1 MKTKGKAWHLVV
13 TVLLIL
19 AFVYTAFFGV
29 SAKYGDVTTTY
40 IKGAKD
46 IRFGVDIKGGVNVTF
61 VPSEDYDATEE
72 QLEAAQLVI
81 ENRLVALNV
90 TDYELYVDPS
100 SDSLILEFPWQS
112 GETDFDPEAAIE
124 EIGTTAYLTFR
135 EGSSADGDLILDG
148 SMIESAAA
156 QYGPVTSGGASEY
169 YVSLKFTDEGAKAFG
184 EATTRL
190 AASNGTISIWLDD
203 ENVSTATVNA
213 AITDGEAIITSS
225 ASNPFTQDAVVKMA
239 RQINSGALPFALKVD
254 SYSTVSPSLG
264 ENSLSA
270 MVLAGVI
277 AFALIVVFMTVLY
290 RLPGF
295 LACIALAG
303 QVAATL
309 AFVSGYFSVFESFT
323 LTLPGIAGIILA
335 IGMGVD
341 ANVITAERIK
351 EELKNGKSLDGALK
365 SGFARGLT
373 PIIDGNVTI
382 VIVAIVLMG
391 AFGPSDGLF
400 AKALH
405 FVFFA
410 FGPSTAGTIYAFG
423 YTLLTGVLLNFVFG
437 VFATRVMI
445 RGAASIK
452 ALRNPWLYGAAKL
465 GKDETEKKQINFVGL
480 RKKFLV
486 FSSCLMAAIVLCAV
500 VFGVHLDTEF
510 TGGAMI
516 TLSYDGS
523 FEMAQVQQTA
533 SDALENTG
541 LTPIIDG
548 NVTIVIV
555 AIVLMG
561 AFGPS
566 DGLFAKALHFVFFAF
581 GPSTAG
587 TIYAFGYTL
596 LTGVLLNFVFGVF
609 ATRVM
614 IRGAASIKALR
625 NPWLYG
631 AVKPGKEVKEKKPI
645 DFVGLRKRFLTIS
658 TCLMAAIILCAAVF
672 GVRLDTEFT
681 GGAMITLSYQG
692 EISTSEVQKTASTAL
707 ENNGLTL
714 QTGENVATGE
724 QTLKISM
731 PGNETVTTDQVE
743 NLLTS
748 LNEQYPDNAFAQLS
762 LSNVSAAMGTK
773 FLQKS
778 LVAVVF
784 SLLLILLYI
793 GFRFKKIGGLTGG
806 LMAVLALL
814 NDLMVVFGT
823 FVLLRTPLDGNFI
836 AAMLTILGYSIND
849 TVVVYDRIRENR
861 ALMGKK
867 TPFEE
872 LVNHSVNQSAR
883 RTIIT
888 TVTTVMALGVMCVVS
903 KLYGLDSIFTF
914 AFPLMMG
921 MLSGVYTSLCVSTS
935 AWVLWN
941 DRKSKKAETKKA

>member
-100 SDSLILEFPWQS
+100 SDSMILEFPWQS
-112 GETDFDPEAAIE
+112 GETDFDPESAIQ

-309 AFVSGYFSVFESFT
+309 AFVSGYFPVFESFT

-465 GKDETEKKQINFVGL
+465 GKDETEKKQIDFVGL
-480 RKKFLV
+480 RKKFLA

-541 LTPIIDG
+541 LT
-548 NVTIVIV
+548 
-555 AIVLMG
+555 
-561 AFGPS
+561 
-566 DGLFAKALHFVFFAF
+566 
-581 GPSTAG
+581 
-587 TIYAFGYTL
+587 
-596 LTGVLLNFVFGVF
+596 
-609 ATRVM
+609 
-614 IRGAASIKALR
+614 
-625 NPWLYG
+625 
-631 AVKPGKEVKEKKPI
+631 
-645 DFVGLRKRFLTIS
+645 
-658 TCLMAAIILCAAVF
+658 
-672 GVRLDTEFT
+672 
-681 GGAMITLSYQG
+681 
-692 EISTSEVQKTASTAL
+692 
-707 ENNGLTL
+707 L
-714 QTGENVATGE
+714 QTGENVATGD

-731 PGNETVTTDQVE
+731 PGTETVTTDQVE
-743 NLLTS
+743 ALLGS
-748 LNEQYPDNAFAQLS
+748 LNETYPDNNFAQLS

-784 SLLLILLYI
+784 ALVLILLYI
-793 GFRFKKIGGLTGG
+793 ALRFKNIGGLTGG
-806 LMAVLALL
+806 MMAVLALV

-867 TPFEE
+867 ASFEE
-872 LVNHSVNQSAR
+872 LVNRSVNQSAR
-883 RTIIT
+883 RTLIT
-888 TVTTVMALGVMCVVS
+888 TITTVMALGVLCIVA

-921 MLSGVYTSLCVSTS
+921 MISGVYTSLCVSTS
-935 AWVLWN
+935 AWMLWSE
-941 DRKSKKAETKKA
+941 RSPKSGKKA

>member
-1 MKTKGKAWHLVV
+1 MKTKGKAWQLIV
-13 TVLLIL
+13 TVLLIA

-29 SAKYGDVTTTY
+29 AVKYGDVTTPY
-40 IKGAKD
+40 LKGAKD

-61 VPSEDYDATEE
+61 VPSDDYDATDD

-90 TDYELYVDPS
+90 TDYELYVDNN

-112 GETDFDPEAAIE
+112 GETNFDPEAAIE

-135 EGSSADGDLILDG
+135 EGSSADGELILDG
-148 SMIESAAA
+148 SMVESAAA
-156 QYGPVTSGGASEY
+156 QYGPVSGSSSEY
-169 YVSLKFTDEGAKAFG
+169 YVALKFTDEGAKAFG
-184 EATTRL
+184 DATTKL
-190 AASNGTISIWLDD
+190 YQSGGTISIWLDD
-203 ENVSTATVNA
+203 ENVSTASVNA
-213 AITDGEAIITSS
+213 AITDGQAIITSS
-225 ASNPFTQDAVVKMA
+225 ASNPFTQEDGVKMA
-239 RQINSGALPFALKVD
+239 RQINSGSLPFALTVD

-270 MVLAGVI
+270 MVLAGLI
-277 AFALIVVFMTVLY
+277 AFALIVVLMTALY

-309 AFVSGYFSVFESFT
+309 AFVSGYFPVFESFT

-351 EELKNGKSLDGALK
+351 EELRSGKSLDGALK

-452 ALRNPWLYGAAKL
+452 ALRNPWLYGADKNAPA
-465 GKDETEKKQINFVGL
+465 EKKPINFVSL
-480 RKKFLV
+480 RKRFLTI
-486 FSSCLMAAIVLCAV
+486 SACLMAAIVLCAV
-500 VFGVHLDTEF
+500 VL
-510 TGGAMI
+510 
-516 TLSYDGS
+516 
-523 FEMAQVQQTA
+523 
-533 SDALENTG
+533 
-541 LTPIIDG
+541 
-548 NVTIVIV
+548 
-555 AIVLMG
+555 
-561 AFGPS
+561 
-566 DGLFAKALHFVFFAF
+566 
-581 GPSTAG
+581 
-587 TIYAFGYTL
+587 
-596 LTGVLLNFVFGVF
+596 
-609 ATRVM
+609 
-614 IRGAASIKALR
+614 
-625 NPWLYG
+625 
-631 AVKPGKEVKEKKPI
+631 
-645 DFVGLRKRFLTIS
+645 
-658 TCLMAAIILCAAVF
+658 

-681 GGAMITLSYQG
+681 GGAMITLSY
-692 EISTSEVQKTASTAL
+692 EDSFDLSAVQKTASAAL
-707 ENNGLTL
+707 GSKDLTL

-731 PGNETVTTDQVE
+731 PGTETVTTDEVQ
-743 NLLTS
+743 NLLDS

-784 SLLLILLYI
+784 ALVLILLYI
-793 GFRFKKIGGLTGG
+793 AFRFQKIGGLTGG
-806 LMAVLALL
+806 MMAVLALL

-861 ALMGKK
+861 NLMGKK
-867 TPFEE
+867 STFEE

-883 RTIIT
+883 RTVIT
-888 TVTTVMALGVMCVVS
+888 TVTTVMALGVMCIIS

-921 MLSGVYTSLCVSTS
+921 MISGVYTSLCVSTS
-935 AWVLWN
+935 AWVVW
-941 DRKSKKAETKKA
+941 SEHKKADKN

>member
-1 MKTKGKAWHLVV
+1 MKTKGKAWQLVV
-13 TVLLIL
+13 TVLLIA

-29 SAKYGDVTTTY
+29 AVKYGDVTKTY
-40 IKGAKD
+40 IKGAQD

-61 VPSEDYDATEE
+61 APSDGYDATDD
-72 QLEAAQLVI
+72 QLDAAQLVI
-81 ENRLVALNV
+81 ENRLVGLNV
-90 TDYELYVDPS
+90 TDYELYVDYD
-100 SDSLILEFPWQS
+100 SDRLILEFPWQS
-112 GETDFDPEAAIE
+112 GETDFDPESAID

-135 EGSSADGDLILDG
+135 EGSSADGELILDG
-148 SMIESAAA
+148 SMVESASA
-156 QYGPVTSGGASEY
+156 QYGPVSGSSSEY
-169 YVSLKFTDEGAKAFG
+169 YVALKFTDEGAKAFG
-184 EATTRL
+184 DATTNL
-190 AASNGTISIWLDD
+190 YQSNGTISIWLDD

-213 AITDGEAIITSS
+213 AITDGSAIITSS
-225 ASNPFTQDAVVKMA
+225 AANPFTQDDVVKMA
-239 RQINSGALPFALKVD
+239 RQINSGSLPFALTVD
-254 SYSTVSPSLG
+254 SYSTISPSLG

-270 MVLAGVI
+270 MVLAGLV
-277 AFALIVVFMTVLY
+277 AFALIVVLMTVLY

-309 AFVSGYFSVFESFT
+309 AFVSGYFPVFESFT
-323 LTLPGIAGIILA
+323 LTLPGIAGVILA

-351 EELKNGKSLDGALK
+351 EELRSGKSLDGALK

-382 VIVAIVLMG
+382 VIVAVVLMG
-391 AFGPSDGLF
+391 AFGPSDGFF
-400 AKALH
+400 AKVLH

-452 ALRNPWLYGAAKL
+452 ALRNPLLYGASKGEEPA
-465 GKDETEKKQINFVGL
+465 
-480 RKKFLV
+480 
-486 FSSCLMAAIVLCAV
+486 
-500 VFGVHLDTEF
+500 
-510 TGGAMI
+510 
-516 TLSYDGS
+516 
-523 FEMAQVQQTA
+523 
-533 SDALENTG
+533 
-541 LTPIIDG
+541 
-548 NVTIVIV
+548 
-555 AIVLMG
+555 
-561 AFGPS
+561 
-566 DGLFAKALHFVFFAF
+566 
-581 GPSTAG
+581 
-587 TIYAFGYTL
+587 
-596 LTGVLLNFVFGVF
+596 
-609 ATRVM
+609 
-614 IRGAASIKALR
+614 
-625 NPWLYG
+625 
-631 AVKPGKEVKEKKPI
+631 EKKPV

-658 TCLMAAIILCAAVF
+658 ACLMAAILLCAVVF

-681 GGAMITLSYQG
+681 GGAMITLSYEG
-692 EISTSEVQKTASTAL
+692 EFTTSEVQKTASAAL
-707 ENNGLTL
+707 GSNDLTL

-731 PGNETVTTDQVE
+731 PGNETVTTEQVE
-743 NLLTS
+743 TLLDS
-748 LNEQYPDNAFAQLS
+748 LNETYPDNAFAQLS

-784 SLLLILLYI
+784 ALVLILLYI
-793 GFRFKKIGGLTGG
+793 GVRFKKIGGLTGG
-806 LMAVLALL
+806 MMAVLALL

-867 TPFEE
+867 ASFEE

-921 MLSGVYTSLCVSTS
+921 MLSGVYTSLCISTS
-935 AWVLWN
+935 AWMLWSE
-941 DRKSKKAETKKA
+941 RKSGKKNA

>member
-135 EGSSADGDLILDG
+135 EGSSQDGQLILDG
-148 SMIESAAA
+148 SMVESASA

-169 YVSLKFTDEGAKAFG
+169 YVALKFTDEGAKAFG

-309 AFVSGYFSVFESFT
+309 AFVSGYFPVFESFT

-365 SGFARGLT
+365 SGFAR
-373 PIIDGNVTI
+373 
-382 VIVAIVLMG
+382 
-391 AFGPSDGLF
+391 
-400 AKALH
+400 
-405 FVFFA
+405 
-410 FGPSTAGTIYAFG
+410 
-423 YTLLTGVLLNFVFG
+423 
-437 VFATRVMI
+437 
-445 RGAASIK
+445 
-452 ALRNPWLYGAAKL
+452 
-465 GKDETEKKQINFVGL
+465 
-480 RKKFLV
+480 
-486 FSSCLMAAIVLCAV
+486 
-500 VFGVHLDTEF
+500 
-510 TGGAMI
+510 
-516 TLSYDGS
+516 
-523 FEMAQVQQTA
+523 
-533 SDALENTG
+533 G

>member
-1 MKTKGKAWHLVV
+1 MKTKGKAWHLIVS
-13 TVLLIL
+13 VLLI
-19 AFVYTAFFGV
+19 AVFAYTAFFGV
-29 SAKYGDVTTTY
+29 SAKYGDVSKTY

-61 VPSEDYDATEE
+61 VPSDDYDATEE

-81 ENRLVALNV
+81 ENRLVGLNI
-90 TDYELYVDPS
+90 TDYELYVDS
-100 SDSLILEFPWQS
+100 DSDSLILEFPWQS

-124 EIGTTAYLTFR
+124 EIGSTAYLTFC
-135 EGSSADGDLILDG
+135 EGGSQDGTLILDG
-148 SMIESAAA
+148 SMVESASA
-156 QYGPVTSGGASEY
+156 QYGAVASGGSAEY
-169 YVSLKFTDEGAKAFG
+169 YVALKFTSDGATAFG

-190 AASNGTISIWLDD
+190 AQEGGSISIWLDD
-203 ENVSTATVNA
+203 ENVSTASVNT

-225 ASNPFTQDAVVKMA
+225 ASNPFTQEQVIKMA

-254 SYSTVSPSLG
+254 GYSTVSPSLG

-277 AFALIVVFMTVLY
+277 AFALIFVLMTVLY

-295 LACIALAG
+295 LACIALLG

-309 AFVSGYFSVFESFT
+309 AFVSGYFTVFESFT
-323 LTLPGIAGIILA
+323 MTLPGIAGIILA

-351 EELKNGKSLDGALK
+351 EELQSGKSLDGALK

-382 VIVAIVLMG
+382 VIVAVVLMG
-391 AFGPSDGLF
+391 AFGPSDGIF
-400 AKALH
+400 AKLLH

-452 ALRNPWLYGAAKL
+452 ALRNPWLYGASAA
-465 GKDETEKKQINFVGL
+465 GKETSEKKPINFVAL
-480 RKKFLV
+480 RKRFLA

-500 VFGVHLDTEF
+500 
-510 TGGAMI
+510 I
-516 TLSYDGS
+516 
-523 FEMAQVQQTA
+523 
-533 SDALENTG
+533 
-541 LTPIIDG
+541 
-548 NVTIVIV
+548 
-555 AIVLMG
+555 
-561 AFGPS
+561 
-566 DGLFAKALHFVFFAF
+566 
-581 GPSTAG
+581 
-587 TIYAFGYTL
+587 
-596 LTGVLLNFVFGVF
+596 
-609 ATRVM
+609 
-614 IRGAASIKALR
+614 
-625 NPWLYG
+625 
-631 AVKPGKEVKEKKPI
+631 
-645 DFVGLRKRFLTIS
+645 
-658 TCLMAAIILCAAVF
+658 F

-692 EISTSEVQKTASTAL
+692 EIDVANVESTAEETL

-714 QTGENVATGE
+714 QTGENIATGE
-724 QTLKISM
+724 QTLKISF
-731 PGNETVTTDQVE
+731 PGAQTVTTEQVAQ
-743 NLLTS
+743 LLDS
-748 LNEQYPDNAFAQLS
+748 LNNVYSDNQFEQLS
-762 LSNVSAAMGTK
+762 ISNVSATMGTK

-778 LVAVVF
+778 LVAVIFALV
-784 SLLLILLYI
+784 LILIYI
-793 GFRFKKIGGLTGG
+793 AVRFKNIGGLTGG
-806 LMAVLALL
+806 IMAVFALL

-861 ALMGKK
+861 TLTSKK
-867 TPFEE
+867 TTFESI
-872 LVNHSVNQSAR
+872 VNNSVNQSAR
-883 RTIIT
+883 RTLIT
-888 TVTTVMALGVMCVVS
+888 TVTTVMALAVMCIVA

-914 AFPLMMG
+914 AFPLTMG
-921 MLSGVYTSLCVSTS
+921 MISGVYTSLCVSTS
-935 AWVLWN
+935 AWLLWSE
-941 DRKSKKAETKKA
+941 RKSKNK

>member
-100 SDSLILEFPWQS
+100 SDSMILEFPWQS
-112 GETDFDPEAAIE
+112 GETDFDPESAIQ

-309 AFVSGYFSVFESFT
+309 AFVSGYFPVFESFT

-533 SDALENTG
+533 SNALENT
-541 LTPIIDG
+541 
-548 NVTIVIV
+548 
-555 AIVLMG
+555 
-561 AFGPS
+561 
-566 DGLFAKALHFVFFAF
+566 
-581 GPSTAG
+581 
-587 TIYAFGYTL
+587 
-596 LTGVLLNFVFGVF
+596 
-609 ATRVM
+609 
-614 IRGAASIKALR
+614 
-625 NPWLYG
+625 
-631 AVKPGKEVKEKKPI
+631 
-645 DFVGLRKRFLTIS
+645 
-658 TCLMAAIILCAAVF
+658 
-672 GVRLDTEFT
+672 
-681 GGAMITLSYQG
+681 
-692 EISTSEVQKTASTAL
+692 
-707 ENNGLTL
+707 GLTL
-714 QTGENVATGE
+714 QTGENVATGD

-731 PGNETVTTDQVE
+731 PGTETVTTDQVE
-743 NLLTS
+743 ALLDS
-748 LNEQYPDNAFAQLS
+748 LNETYPDNNFAQLS

-784 SLLLILLYI
+784 ALVLILLYI
-793 GFRFKKIGGLTGG
+793 ALRFKNIGGLTGG
-806 LMAVLALL
+806 MMAVLALV

-823 FVLLRTPLDGNFI
+823 FVLLRTALDGNFI

-867 TPFEE
+867 GSFEE
-872 LVNHSVNQSAR
+872 LVNLSVNQSAR
-883 RTIIT
+883 RTLIT
-888 TVTTVMALGVMCVVS
+888 TITTVMALGVMCIVA

-921 MLSGVYTSLCVSTS
+921 MISGVYTSLCVSTS
-935 AWVLWN
+935 AWVLWSE
-941 DRKSKKAETKKA
+941 RSKKKN

>member
-1 MKTKGKAWHLVV
+1 MKTKGKAWQLVV
-13 TVLLIL
+13 TVLLIA

-29 SAKYGDVTTTY
+29 AVKYGDVTKTY
-40 IKGAKD
+40 IKGAQD

-61 VPSEDYDATEE
+61 APSDGYDATDD
-72 QLEAAQLVI
+72 QLDAAQLVI
-81 ENRLVALNV
+81 ENRLVGLNV
-90 TDYELYVDPS
+90 TDYELYVDYD
-100 SDSLILEFPWQS
+100 SDRLILEFPWQS
-112 GETDFDPEAAIE
+112 GETDFDPESAID
-124 EIGTTAYLTFR
+124 EIDTTAYLTFR
-135 EGSSADGDLILDG
+135 EGSSADGELILDG
-148 SMIESAAA
+148 SMVESASA
-156 QYGPVTSGGASEY
+156 QYGPVSGSSSEY
-169 YVSLKFTDEGAKAFG
+169 YVALKFTDEGAKAFG
-184 EATTRL
+184 DATTNL
-190 AASNGTISIWLDD
+190 YQSNGTISIWLDD

-213 AITDGEAIITSS
+213 AITDGSAIITSS
-225 ASNPFTQDAVVKMA
+225 AANPFTQDDVVKMA
-239 RQINSGALPFALKVD
+239 RQINSGSLPFALTVD
-254 SYSTVSPSLG
+254 SYSTISPSLG

-270 MVLAGVI
+270 MVLAGLI
-277 AFALIVVFMTVLY
+277 AFALIVVLMTALY

-309 AFVSGYFSVFESFT
+309 AFVSGYFPVFESFT
-323 LTLPGIAGIILA
+323 LTLPGIAGVILA

-351 EELKNGKSLDGALK
+351 EELRSGKSLDGALK

-382 VIVAIVLMG
+382 VIVAVVLMG
-391 AFGPSDGLF
+391 AFGPSDGFF
-400 AKALH
+400 AKVLH

-452 ALRNPWLYGAAKL
+452 ALRNPWLYGASKGEEPA
-465 GKDETEKKQINFVGL
+465 EKKPVDFVGL
-480 RKKFLV
+480 RKRFLTI
-486 FSSCLMAAIVLCAV
+486 SACLMAAILLCAV

-516 TLSYDGS
+516 TLSYEG
-523 FEMAQVQQTA
+523 
-533 SDALENTG
+533 
-541 LTPIIDG
+541 
-548 NVTIVIV
+548 
-555 AIVLMG
+555 
-561 AFGPS
+561 
-566 DGLFAKALHFVFFAF
+566 
-581 GPSTAG
+581 
-587 TIYAFGYTL
+587 
-596 LTGVLLNFVFGVF
+596 
-609 ATRVM
+609 
-614 IRGAASIKALR
+614 
-625 NPWLYG
+625 
-631 AVKPGKEVKEKKPI
+631 
-645 DFVGLRKRFLTIS
+645 
-658 TCLMAAIILCAAVF
+658 
-672 GVRLDTEFT
+672 EFT
-681 GGAMITLSYQG
+681 
-692 EISTSEVQKTASTAL
+692 TSEVQKTASAAL
-707 ENNGLTL
+707 GSNDLTL

-731 PGNETVTTDQVE
+731 PGNETVTTEQVE
-743 NLLTS
+743 TLLDS
-748 LNEQYPDNAFAQLS
+748 LNETYPDNAFAQLS

-784 SLLLILLYI
+784 ALVLILLYI
-793 GFRFKKIGGLTGG
+793 GVRFKKIGGLTGG
-806 LMAVLALL
+806 MMAVLALL

-867 TPFEE
+867 ASFEE

-921 MLSGVYTSLCVSTS
+921 MLSGVYTSLCISTS
-935 AWVLWN
+935 AWVLWSE
-941 DRKSKKAETKKA
+941 RKSGKKNA

>member
-1 MKTKGKAWHLVV
+1 MKTKGKAWHLIA
-13 TVLLIL
+13 TVLLIVV
-19 AFVYTAFFGV
+19 FVYTAFFGV
-29 SAKYGDVTTTY
+29 YAKYGDTTTTY

-61 VPSEDYDATEE
+61 VPSDGYDATEE

-90 TDYELYVDPS
+90 TDYELYVDNN

-112 GETDFDPEAAIE
+112 GETDFDPEAAID

-135 EGSSADGDLILDG
+135 EGSSADGELILDG

-156 QYGPVTSGGASEY
+156 QYGPVSNGGASEY
-169 YVSLKFTDEGAKAFG
+169 FVSLKFTDDGAKAFG
-184 EATTRL
+184 DATTKL
-190 AASNGTISIWLDD
+190 AASGGTISIWLDD
-203 ENVSTATVNA
+203 ENVSTATVNT
-213 AITDGEAIITSS
+213 AITDGSAIITSS
-225 ASNPFTQDAVVKMA
+225 ASNPFTQEQVVKMA
-239 RQINSGALPFALKVD
+239 RQINSGALPFALTVD

-270 MVLAGVI
+270 MVLAGLI
-277 AFALIVVFMTVLY
+277 AFALIVVFMTMLY

-309 AFVSGYFSVFESFT
+309 AFVSGYFPVFESFT
-323 LTLPGIAGIILA
+323 MTLPGIAGIILA

-373 PIIDGNVTI
+373 PIVDGNVTI

-391 AFGPSDGLF
+391 AFGPSDGMF

-437 VFATRVMI
+437 IFATRTMI

-452 ALRNPWLYGAAKL
+452 ALRDPRLYGADAP
-465 GKDETEKKQINFVGL
+465 GKTPAEKKQVNFVGL
-480 RKKFLV
+480 RKRFLT
-486 FSSCLMAAIVLCAV
+486 FSACLMAAIVLCAV
-500 VFGVHLDTEF
+500 VLGVHLDTEF

-516 TLSYDGS
+516 TLSYENS
-523 FEMAQVQQTA
+523 FEMSA
-533 SDALENTG
+533 
-541 LTPIIDG
+541 
-548 NVTIVIV
+548 
-555 AIVLMG
+555 
-561 AFGPS
+561 
-566 DGLFAKALHFVFFAF
+566 
-581 GPSTAG
+581 
-587 TIYAFGYTL
+587 
-596 LTGVLLNFVFGVF
+596 
-609 ATRVM
+609 
-614 IRGAASIKALR
+614 
-625 NPWLYG
+625 
-631 AVKPGKEVKEKKPI
+631 
-645 DFVGLRKRFLTIS
+645 
-658 TCLMAAIILCAAVF
+658 
-672 GVRLDTEFT
+672 
-681 GGAMITLSYQG
+681 
-692 EISTSEVQKTASTAL
+692 VQKTASEAL
-707 ENNGLTL
+707 GSNGLTL

-731 PGNETVTTDQVE
+731 PGTETVTTDEVQT
-743 NLLTS
+743 LLDS
-748 LNEQYPDNAFAQLS
+748 LNESCPDNSFAQLS

-784 SLLLILLYI
+784 ALVLILAYI
-793 GFRFKKIGGLTGG
+793 AYRFKKIGGLTGG
-806 LMAVLALL
+806 MMAVLALL

-823 FVLLRTPLDGNFI
+823 FVLLRAPLDGNFI

-861 ALMGKK
+861 GLLGKK
-867 TPFEE
+867 ASFEE

-888 TVTTVMALGVMCVVS
+888 TVTTVMALGVMCIVS

-935 AWVLWN
+935 AWVAWSE
-941 DRKSKKAETKKA
+941 RKNAKKN

>member
-112 GETDFDPEAAIE
+112 GETDFDPESAIQ

-309 AFVSGYFSVFESFT
+309 AFVSGYFPVFESFT

-410 FGPSTAGTIYAFG
+410 FGPSTASTIYAFG

-541 LTPIIDG
+541 LT
-548 NVTIVIV
+548 
-555 AIVLMG
+555 
-561 AFGPS
+561 
-566 DGLFAKALHFVFFAF
+566 
-581 GPSTAG
+581 
-587 TIYAFGYTL
+587 
-596 LTGVLLNFVFGVF
+596 
-609 ATRVM
+609 
-614 IRGAASIKALR
+614 
-625 NPWLYG
+625 
-631 AVKPGKEVKEKKPI
+631 
-645 DFVGLRKRFLTIS
+645 
-658 TCLMAAIILCAAVF
+658 
-672 GVRLDTEFT
+672 
-681 GGAMITLSYQG
+681 
-692 EISTSEVQKTASTAL
+692 
-707 ENNGLTL
+707 L
-714 QTGENVATGE
+714 QTGENVATGD

-731 PGNETVTTDQVE
+731 PGTETVTTDQVE
-743 NLLTS
+743 ALLDS
-748 LNEQYPDNAFAQLS
+748 LNETYPDNNFAQLS

-778 LVAVVF
+778 LVAVLFALV
-784 SLLLILLYI
+784 LILLYI
-793 GFRFKKIGGLTGG
+793 ALRFKNIGGLTGG
-806 LMAVLALL
+806 MMAVLALV

-867 TPFEE
+867 ASFEE
-872 LVNHSVNQSAR
+872 LVNRSVNQSAR
-883 RTIIT
+883 RTLIT
-888 TVTTVMALGVMCVVS
+888 TITTVMALGVLCIVA

-921 MLSGVYTSLCVSTS
+921 MISGVYTSLCVSTS
-935 AWVLWN
+935 AWMLWSE
-941 DRKSKKAETKKA
+941 RSPKSGKKA

>member
-1 MKTKGKAWHLVV
+1 MKTKGKAWQLVL
-13 TVLLIL
+13 TVLLIA

-29 SAKYGDVTTTY
+29 AVKYGDVTTTY

-61 VPSEDYDATEE
+61 VPSDGYDATDD

-90 TDYELYVDPS
+90 TDYELYVDNN

-112 GETDFDPEAAIE
+112 GETEFDPEAAIE

-135 EGSSADGDLILDG
+135 EGSSADGELVLDG
-148 SMIESAAA
+148 SMVESAAA
-156 QYGPVTSGGASEY
+156 QYGPVNGSSSEY
-169 YVSLKFTDEGAKAFG
+169 YVALKFTDEGAKAFG
-184 EATTRL
+184 DATTRL
-190 AASNGTISIWLDD
+190 YQTGGTISIWLDD
-203 ENVSTATVNA
+203 ENVSTASVNA
-213 AITDGEAIITSS
+213 AITDGSAIITSS
-225 ASNPFTQDAVVKMA
+225 ASSPFTQEDVVKMA
-239 RQINSGALPFALKVD
+239 RQINSGSLPFALTVD
-254 SYSTVSPSLG
+254 SYSTISPSLG

-277 AFALIVVFMTVLY
+277 AFALIMVLMTALY

-309 AFVSGYFSVFESFT
+309 AFVSGYFPVFGSFT

-351 EELKNGKSLDGALK
+351 EELRSGKSLDGALK

-391 AFGPSDGLF
+391 AFGPSDGFF

-437 VFATRVMI
+437 IFATRTMI

-452 ALRNPWLYGAAKL
+452 ALRDPRLYGADAP
-465 GKDETEKKQINFVGL
+465 GKTPAEKKQVNFVGL
-480 RKKFLV
+480 RKRFLT
-486 FSSCLMAAIVLCAV
+486 FSACLMVAIVLCAV
-500 VFGVHLDTEF
+500 VLGVHLDTEF

-516 TLSYDGS
+516 TLSYENS
-523 FEMAQVQQTA
+523 FEMSA
-533 SDALENTG
+533 
-541 LTPIIDG
+541 
-548 NVTIVIV
+548 
-555 AIVLMG
+555 
-561 AFGPS
+561 
-566 DGLFAKALHFVFFAF
+566 
-581 GPSTAG
+581 
-587 TIYAFGYTL
+587 
-596 LTGVLLNFVFGVF
+596 
-609 ATRVM
+609 
-614 IRGAASIKALR
+614 
-625 NPWLYG
+625 
-631 AVKPGKEVKEKKPI
+631 
-645 DFVGLRKRFLTIS
+645 
-658 TCLMAAIILCAAVF
+658 
-672 GVRLDTEFT
+672 
-681 GGAMITLSYQG
+681 
-692 EISTSEVQKTASTAL
+692 VQKTASEAL
-707 ENNGLTL
+707 GSNGLTL

-731 PGNETVTTDQVE
+731 PGTETVTTDEVQT
-743 NLLTS
+743 LLDS
-748 LNEQYPDNAFAQLS
+748 LNESYPDNSFAQLS

-784 SLLLILLYI
+784 ALVLILAYI
-793 GFRFKKIGGLTGG
+793 AYRFKKIGGLTSGM
-806 LMAVLALL
+806 MAVLALL

-823 FVLLRTPLDGNFI
+823 FVLLRAPLDGNFI

-861 ALMGKK
+861 GLLGKK
-867 TPFEE
+867 ASFEE

-888 TVTTVMALGVMCVVS
+888 TVTTVMALGVMCIVS

-935 AWVLWN
+935 AWVAWSE
-941 DRKSKKAETKKA
+941 RKNAKKN

>member
-1 MKTKGKAWHLVV
+1 MKTKGKAWQLVLSV
-13 TVLLIL
+13 VLIA

-29 SAKYGDVTTTY
+29 AVKYGDVTTTY
-40 IKGAKD
+40 LKGAKD

-61 VPSEDYDATEE
+61 VPSDGYDATDE
-72 QLEAAQLVI
+72 QLAAAQLVI
-81 ENRLVALNV
+81 ENRLVALNI
-90 TDYELYVDPS
+90 TDYELYVDTNA
-100 SDSLILEFPWQS
+100 DSLILEFPWQS
-112 GETDFDPEAAIE
+112 GETDFDPEAAIQ

-135 EGSSADGDLILDG
+135 EGSSADGELILDG
-148 SMIESAAA
+148 SEVQSAAA
-156 QYGPVTSGGASEY
+156 QYGPVSGSSSEY
-169 YVSLKFTDEGAKAFG
+169 YVALTFTDEGAKAFG
-184 EATTRL
+184 DATTKL
-190 AASNGTISIWLDD
+190 YQSGGTISIWLDD

-213 AITDGEAIITSS
+213 AITDGKAIITSS
-225 ASNPFTQDAVVKMA
+225 ASDPFTQDAVVKMA
-239 RQINSGALPFALKVD
+239 RQINSGSLPFALSVD
-254 SYSTVSPSLG
+254 SYSTISPSLG
-264 ENSLSA
+264 ENSLAA
-270 MVLAGVI
+270 MVLAGLI
-277 AFALIVVFMTVLY
+277 AFALIVVLMTALY

-295 LACIALAG
+295 LACVALAG

-309 AFVSGYFSVFESFT
+309 AFVSGYFPVFESFT

-351 EELKNGKSLDGALK
+351 EELRSGKSLDGALK

-452 ALRNPWLYGAAKL
+452 ALRNPWLYGADKKAPA
-465 GKDETEKKQINFVGL
+465 EKKPVDFVAL
-480 RKKFLV
+480 RKRFLTV
-486 FSSCLMAAIVLCAV
+486 SSCLMAAIVLCAV
-500 VFGVHLDTEF
+500 
-510 TGGAMI
+510 
-516 TLSYDGS
+516 
-523 FEMAQVQQTA
+523 
-533 SDALENTG
+533 
-541 LTPIIDG
+541 
-548 NVTIVIV
+548 
-555 AIVLMG
+555 
-561 AFGPS
+561 
-566 DGLFAKALHFVFFAF
+566 
-581 GPSTAG
+581 
-587 TIYAFGYTL
+587 
-596 LTGVLLNFVFGVF
+596 
-609 ATRVM
+609 
-614 IRGAASIKALR
+614 
-625 NPWLYG
+625 
-631 AVKPGKEVKEKKPI
+631 
-645 DFVGLRKRFLTIS
+645 
-658 TCLMAAIILCAAVF
+658 VF

-681 GGAMITLSYQG
+681 GGAMITLRYEDSFAL
-692 EISTSEVQKTASTAL
+692 SDVQATAAEAL
-707 ENNGLTL
+707 GSKDLTL

-731 PGNETVTTDQVE
+731 PGTETVTTDAVQT
-743 NLLTS
+743 LLDS
-748 LNEQYPDNAFAQLS
+748 LNEQYPENAFAQLS

-784 SLLLILLYI
+784 ALAVILLYI
-793 GFRFKKIGGLTGG
+793 ALRFKNIGGLTGG
-806 LMAVLALL
+806 MMAVLALL

-861 ALMGKK
+861 SLMGKK
-867 TPFEE
+867 ATFEE
-872 LVNHSVNQSAR
+872 LVNQSVNQSAR

-888 TVTTVMALGVMCVVS
+888 TVTTVMALAVMCIIS

-935 AWVLWN
+935 AWVLWTE
-941 DRKSKKAETKKA
+941 RKQKKD

>member
-1 MKTKGKAWHLVV
+1 MKTKGKAWHLVAA
-13 TVLLIL
+13 VLLI
-19 AFVYTAFFGV
+19 AVFVYTAFFGV
-29 SAKYGDVTTTY
+29 YAKYGDTTTTY

-61 VPSEDYDATEE
+61 VPSDGYDATEE

-90 TDYELYVDPS
+90 TDYELYVDNT

-112 GETDFDPEAAIE
+112 GETDFDPEAAID

-135 EGSSADGDLILDG
+135 EGSSADGELILDG

-169 YVSLKFTDEGAKAFG
+169 FVSLKFTDDGAKAFG
-184 EATTRL
+184 DATTRL
-190 AASNGTISIWLDD
+190 AASKGTISIWLDD
-203 ENVSTATVNA
+203 ENVSTATVNT
-213 AITDGEAIITSS
+213 AITDGSAIITSS
-225 ASNPFTQDAVVKMA
+225 ASNPFTQEQVVKMA
-239 RQINSGALPFALKVD
+239 RQINSGALPFALTVD

-270 MVLAGVI
+270 MVLAGLI
-277 AFALIVVFMTVLY
+277 AFALIVVFMTILY

-295 LACIALAG
+295 LACMALAG

-309 AFVSGYFSVFESFT
+309 AFVSGYFPVFESFT
-323 LTLPGIAGIILA
+323 MTLPGIAGIILA

-452 ALRNPWLYGAAKL
+452 ALRNPWLYGAEKP
-465 GKDETEKKQINFVGL
+465 GKEKAEKKPIDFVGL
-480 RKKFLV
+480 RKRFLTI
-486 FSSCLMAAIVLCAV
+486 STCLMAAIVLCAV

-516 TLSYDGS
+516 TLSYEGS
-523 FEMAQVQQTA
+523 FTTA
-533 SDALENTG
+533 D
-541 LTPIIDG
+541 
-548 NVTIVIV
+548 
-555 AIVLMG
+555 
-561 AFGPS
+561 
-566 DGLFAKALHFVFFAF
+566 
-581 GPSTAG
+581 
-587 TIYAFGYTL
+587 
-596 LTGVLLNFVFGVF
+596 
-609 ATRVM
+609 
-614 IRGAASIKALR
+614 
-625 NPWLYG
+625 
-631 AVKPGKEVKEKKPI
+631 
-645 DFVGLRKRFLTIS
+645 
-658 TCLMAAIILCAAVF
+658 
-672 GVRLDTEFT
+672 
-681 GGAMITLSYQG
+681 
-692 EISTSEVQKTASTAL
+692 VQKTASAAL
-707 ENNGLTL
+707 DSTGLTL
-714 QTGENVATGE
+714 QTGENVATGD

-731 PGNETVTTDQVE
+731 PGTETVTTEQVAD
-743 NLLTS
+743 LLDS
-748 LNEQYPDNAFAQLS
+748 LNESYPENHFEQLS
-762 LSNVSAAMGTK
+762 LSNVSAAMGIK

-784 SLLLILLYI
+784 ALVLILLYI
-793 GFRFKKIGGLTGG
+793 ALRFKNIGGLTGG
-806 LMAVLALL
+806 MMAVLALV

-861 ALMGKK
+861 TLMGKK
-867 TPFEE
+867 ASFEE
-872 LVNHSVNQSAR
+872 LVNRSVNQSAR
-883 RTIIT
+883 RTLIT
-888 TVTTVMALGVMCVVS
+888 TITTVMALGVMCVVA

-921 MLSGVYTSLCVSTS
+921 MISGVYTSLCVSTS
-935 AWVLWN
+935 AWVLWSE
-941 DRKSKKAETKKA
+941 RKPKNKA

>member
-1 MKTKGKAWHLVV
+1 MKTKGKAWQLVV

-184 EATTRL
+184 EATTAL
-190 AASNGTISIWLDD
+190 ASSKGTISIWLDD
-203 ENVSTATVNA
+203 ENVSTATVNT
-213 AITDGEAIITSS
+213 AITDGQAIITSS

-239 RQINSGALPFALKVD
+239 RQINSGALPFALEVD

-270 MVLAGVI
+270 MVLAGII
-277 AFALIVVFMTVLY
+277 AFALIAVFMTLMY

-295 LACIALAG
+295 LASIALAG

-309 AFVSGYFSVFESFT
+309 AFVSGYFPVFESFT

-351 EELKNGKSLDGALK
+351 EELKNGRSLDGALK

-465 GKDETEKKQINFVGL
+465 GKDETEKKQIDFVAL
-480 RKKFLV
+480 RKRFLTI
-486 FSSCLMAAIVLCAV
+486 SACLMAAIVLCAV
-500 VFGVHLDTEF
+500 VLGVHLDTEF

-516 TLSYDGS
+516 TLRY
-523 FEMAQVQQTA
+523 
-533 SDALENTG
+533 ENS
-541 LTPIIDG
+541 LD
-548 NVTIVIV
+548 
-555 AIVLMG
+555 
-561 AFGPS
+561 
-566 DGLFAKALHFVFFAF
+566 
-581 GPSTAG
+581 
-587 TIYAFGYTL
+587 
-596 LTGVLLNFVFGVF
+596 
-609 ATRVM
+609 
-614 IRGAASIKALR
+614 
-625 NPWLYG
+625 
-631 AVKPGKEVKEKKPI
+631 
-645 DFVGLRKRFLTIS
+645 
-658 TCLMAAIILCAAVF
+658 MAA
-672 GVRLDTEFT
+672 
-681 GGAMITLSYQG
+681 
-692 EISTSEVQKTASTAL
+692 VQKTASTAL

-714 QTGENVATGE
+714 QTGENVATGD

-731 PGNETVTTDQVE
+731 PGTETVTTDQVQ
-743 NLLTS
+743 NLLDS
-748 LNEQYPDNAFAQLS
+748 LNETYPDNNFAQLS

-784 SLLLILLYI
+784 ALVLILLYI
-793 GFRFKKIGGLTGG
+793 ALRFKNIGGLTGG
-806 LMAVLALL
+806 MMAVLALL

-861 ALMGKK
+861 RLMGKK
-867 TPFEE
+867 APFEE
-872 LVNHSVNQSAR
+872 VVNRSVNQSAR
-883 RTIIT
+883 RTLITTIT
-888 TVTTVMALGVMCVVS
+888 TVVALGVLCIVA

-921 MLSGVYTSLCVSTS
+921 MASGVYTSLCVSTS
-935 AWVLWN
+935 AWMLWSE
-941 DRKSKKAETKKA
+941 RKPKSKANK